1 MRDLQECIRNL
12 QKQTERH
19 RRAGLKEYP
28 TRTIFIDPMLEAL
41 GWDVRDPDDVELEYP
56 TIDNKSVDYALK
68 INKEPVLLLEAK
80 QLKDPLEDVKA
91 ITQVIG
97 YAANDNVGW
106 CVLTNGV
113 RYKVYKTSEEAPAP
127 KKLMFEVSIDPRD
140 SEGVSTEQ
148 LASQLSRIS
157 KDSVAKGFLDI
168 TGERVFTTARV
179 RKALDELFN
188 TPSDSLVRLVRKTV
202 GPESITLPQV
212 RTSLPRIWSGMEIP
226 IEEPAEHDTRQGR
239 QTRKRG
245 AKKGRDHGE
254 AHHTQ
259 GKPSEVVE
267 IYRALDRFCMD
278 LSPGEVVRR
287 HMVKYVSWS
296 KGKWIFCCAH
306 LQKSGLRVWLKL
318 DPGLIPS
325 SATYARDVS
334 NIGHWGVGDV
344 ELAIDS
350 LERLAEARQFIHA
363 SFDAGPKQNP

>member
-1 MRDLQECIRNL
+1 MGKLETCIGNL
-12 QKQTERH
+12 QKQIERH

-68 INKEPVLLLEAK
+68 INKKPVLLLEAK
-80 QLKDPLEDVKA
+80 QLKDRLEDVKA
-91 ITQVIG
+91 ITQVVG

-127 KKLMFEVSIDPRD
+127 EKIMFEVSIDPRD
-140 SEGVSTEQ
+140 SEGVPVEQ

-157 KDSVAKGFLDI
+157 KDSVAQGHLDI
-168 TGERVFTTARV
+168 AGERVFTTAKV
-179 RKALDELFN
+179 RKALDKLFN
-188 TPSDSLVRLVRKTV
+188 SPSDSLVRLVRKTV
-202 GPESITLPQV
+202 GPESISLAQV
-212 RTSLPRIWSGMEIP
+212 RTSLPRIWSGVETP
-226 IEEPAEHDTRQGR
+226 ITVLAEESTGQSRRTR
-239 QTRKRG
+239 TRG
-245 AKKGRDHGE
+245 AKEGRDYGE

-259 GKPSEVVE
+259 GEPSEVVE

-278 LSPGEVVRR
+278 LSTGEVVRR
-287 HMVKYVSWS
+287 HKMKYVSWS
-296 KGKWIFCCAH
+296 KDKWIFCCAH
-306 LQKSGLRVWLKL
+306 LRKSGLRVWLKL
-318 DPGLIPS
+318 DPGRIPG

-334 NIGHWGVGDV
+334 SIGHWGVGDV

-350 LERLAEARQFIHA
+350 LERLGDAKQFIQA
-363 SFDAGPKQNP
+363 SFEAGPK